1 MKDCSTESDI
11 AEYLVA
17 LSYYLKSARKKN
29 GLTQEQLAAAINV
42 DTRTIMNIEN
52 CKDNN
57 PKFETLIKIFQ
68 FFKMDTNQV
77 FFPNLQMKTPA
88 ITELEVSLDGCSEE
102 EIRTLIP
109 VCQCILDSVK
119 SLQKFSAI

>member
-11 AEYLVA
+11 AEYLAA

-29 GLTQEQLAAAINV
+29 GLTQEELAAVNV

-77 FFPNLQMKTPA
+77 FFPNLQMKAPA
-88 ITELEVSLDGCSEE
+88 ITELEVALDGCSEE
-102 EIRTLIP
+102 EIRLLIP
-109 VCQCILDSVK
+109 ICQCILDSVR
-119 SLQKFSAI
+119 SLQKISAI

>member
-11 AEYLVA
+11 AEYLAA

-29 GLTQEQLAAAINV
+29 GLTQEELAAVNV

-77 FFPNLQMKTPA
+77 FFPNLQMKAPA
-88 ITELEVSLDGCSEE
+88 ITELEVALDGCSEE
-102 EIRTLIP
+102 VIRLLIP
-109 VCQCILDSVK
+109 ICQCILDSVR
-119 SLQKFSAI
+119 SLQKISAI

>member
-11 AEYLVA
+11 AEYLAA
-17 LSYYLKSARKKN
+17 LARYLKSARKKN

-52 CKDNN
+52 SKDNN

-88 ITELEVSLDGCSEE
+88 ITELEVALDGCSEE
-102 EIRTLIP
+102 EIQALIP
-109 VCQCILDSVK
+109 ICQCILASVR
-119 SLQKFSAI
+119 SLQIISAI

>member
-88 ITELEVSLDGCSEE
+88 ITELEVALDGCSED
-102 EIRTLIP
+102 EIRALNPI
-109 VCQCILDSVK
+109 CQCILDSVR
-119 SLQKFSAI
+119 SLQKISAI

>member
-11 AEYLVA
+11 AEYLAA

-29 GLTQEQLAAAINV
+29 GLTQEELAAVNV

-88 ITELEVSLDGCSEE
+88 ITELEVALDGCSEE
-102 EIRTLIP
+102 EIRLLIP
-109 VCQCILDSVK
+109 ICQCILDSVR
-119 SLQKFSAI
+119 SLQKISAI

>member
-11 AEYLVA
+11 AEYLAA

-29 GLTQEQLAAAINV
+29 GLTQEELAAVNV

-77 FFPNLQMKTPA
+77 FFPNLQMKAPA
-88 ITELEVSLDGCSEE
+88 ITELEVALDGCSEE
-102 EIRTLIP
+102 EIRALIP
-109 VCQCILDSVK
+109 VCQCILDSVR
-119 SLQKFSAI
+119 SLQKISAI

>member
-1 MKDCSTESDI
+1 MKDYSTESEI
-11 AEYLVA
+11 AEYLAA
-17 LSYYLKSARKKN
+17 LAHYLKSARKKN
-29 GLTQEQLAAAINV
+29 GLTQEELAAAINV

-88 ITELEVSLDGCSEE
+88 ITKLEVALDGCSEE
-102 EIRTLIP
+102 EIRALIP
-109 VCQCILDSVK
+109 ICQCILNSVN
-119 SLQKFSAI
+119 SLHKVSAI

>member
-88 ITELEVSLDGCSEE
+88 ITELEVALDGCSEE
-102 EIRTLIP
+102 EIRALIP
-109 VCQCILDSVK
+109 VCQCILTAAR
-119 SLQKFSAI
+119 SLQKISAI

>member
-11 AEYLVA
+11 AEYLAA
-17 LSYYLKSARKKN
+17 LARYLKSARKKN

-77 FFPNLQMKTPA
+77 FFPNLQMKAPA
-88 ITELEVSLDGCSEE
+88 ITELEVALDGCSEE
-102 EIRTLIP
+102 EIRLLIP
-109 VCQCILDSVK
+109 ICQCILDSVR
-119 SLQKFSAI
+119 SLQKISAI